1 MAPRHPATALAAA
14 MLALLLAAPPMPAEA
29 GGYQMPVGRRW
40 FLNDYLKT
48 TGVVLLSD
56 GTPES
61 ETVFKPFGGVHQQV
75 GSDPNSTIFAG
86 HHLEKNTGLYYMNAR
101 WQNPETGTFVSVDPL
116 IVPSDP
122 QSASGYAYARN
133 NPVSNTDPTGTESL
147 FLFGSWRD
155 RAERIAR
162 AAEHG
167 RAEAFDQLIA
177 EVQAATGVQVVE
189 GYAGKTPPLTPGQ
202 AIDGVLTAGD
212 VVNGGLDGQ
221 AATAGSTSPT
231 GEGADTSPPS
241 ATRGAD
247 PANPNASATSPSS
260 SSSRATSSRRP
271 TAAQRREVKA
281 RATDE
286 SGTTRCE
293 YCGQPTQDAAGS
305 SNSFEVDHIDPV
317 AQGGK
322 TESGNLA
329 ASCRTCNRGKGAKTP
344 EEAGLDRPR

>member
-189 GYAGKTPPLTPGQ
+189 GYAGITSPLTPDSDRRCADCWRCGKWRPRW
-202 AIDGVLTAGD
+202 
-212 VVNGGLDGQ
+212 Q

-231 GEGADTSPPS
+231 AKARHES
-241 ATRGAD
+241 AKRHKGGRS
-247 PANPNASATSPSS
+247 ANPNASRPAH
-260 SSSRATSSRRP
+260 RAAAPEQHPLENRLRRN
-271 TAAQRREVKA
+271 AAR
-281 RATDE
+281 
-286 SGTTRCE
+286 
-293 YCGQPTQDAAGS
+293 
-305 SNSFEVDHIDPV
+305 
-317 AQGGK
+317 
-322 TESGNLA
+322 
-329 ASCRTCNRGKGAKTP
+329 
-344 EEAGLDRPR
+344 